1 MNLKELIEKARSILL
16 RYRQTREKYVNALA
30 RLPEGKLKADDRN
43 GVKYYYYSVG
53 GRQVY
58 LGRKHPELVKALK
71 ERRFAE
77 ESIAV
82 IDKNERCLEN
92 LIENLESAAPENIL
106 KKMPKSYMPE
116 DGESSLCETELFGE
130 EWGKRAYQRKASLDR
145 YKNPSQLT
153 LKGEHV
159 RSKSEQNIANMLYM
173 KGIPYHYEEEHKFGE
188 DTLAPDFT
196 VYVKSDGSFKLL
208 EHCGVMNN
216 PKYRSDLAWKMY
228 VYIKNGYMPFRD
240 VFFTFDDAD
249 GNLDTRFIEH
259 IIDTYMT

>member
-1 MNLKELIEKARSILL
+1 MLL
-16 RYRQTREKYVNALA
+16 GYRQTREKYVRSLA
-30 RLPEGKLKADDRN
+30 RLPDGKLKADDRN
-43 GVKYYYYSVG
+43 GVKYYFHSVG

-77 ESIAV
+77 EAIAV

-106 KKMPKSYMPE
+106 KKLPKSYMPE
-116 DGESSLCETELFGE
+116 DGETSLCEIELLGE
-130 EWGKRAYQRKASLDR
+130 QWGKRAYQRKTSLDR

-173 KGIPYHYEEEHKFGE
+173 KGIPYHYE
-188 DTLAPDFT
+188 
-196 VYVKSDGSFKLL
+196 
-208 EHCGVMNN
+208 
-216 PKYRSDLAWKMY
+216 
-228 VYIKNGYMPFRD
+228 
-240 VFFTFDDAD
+240 
-249 GNLDTRFIEH
+249 
-259 IIDTYMT
+259 